1 MPKLKLNGKLNQ
13 NLEAVLQP
21 VGLSTKRNA
30 SKRKSK
36 IKEFM
41 HASKEEPAPS
51 SKNSK
56 KAPFGKDYLEVMRNF
71 NLPEL

>member
-1 MPKLKLNGKLNQ
+1 
-13 NLEAVLQP
+13 
-21 VGLSTKRNA
+21 
-30 SKRKSK
+30 
-36 IKEFM
+36 M

-71 NLPEL
+71 NLPELQPSRSQSKLEWHSAESLNGL